1 MLLMKNLR
9 NLFRLAVLLFAGL
22 CNVSNAQAQ
31 ACIASATPVSFG
43 LYDPKASSPSDITG
57 SVSVTCQA
65 TIALLVAYTVKLN
78 GGASG
83 NIAARKM
90 IITGSQL
97 SYQIYTDATRAT
109 VWGDGSGGSAFNA
122 GGYLLSVLVPVTQT
136 YTAYGR
142 IPALQNVY
150 AGSYQDTL
158 TILVTY

>member
-1 MLLMKNLR
+1 MKNLR

-22 CNVSNAQAQ
+22 CNISNARAQ

-43 LYDPKASSPSDITG
+43 LYDPKTSSPNDITG

-65 TIALLVAYTVKLN
+65 TVALLVAYTVKLN
-78 GGASG
+78 GGSSG

-90 IITGSQL
+90 IVSGSQL
-97 SYQIYTDATRAT
+97 SYQIYTDATRTT
-109 VWGDGSGGSAFNA
+109 VWGDGSGGTTYQV

-158 TILVTY
+158 TILVSY

>member
-1 MLLMKNLR
+1 MKNPS
-9 NLFRLAVLLFAGL
+9 NLFRVAVLLFAAL
-22 CNVSNAQAQ
+22 CTMSNAQAQ
-31 ACIASATPVSFG
+31 ACIASATPVAFG
-43 LYDPKASSPSDITG
+43 LYDPKASSPNDITG

-65 TIALLVAYTVKLN
+65 TVALLVAYTVKLN
-78 GGASG
+78 GGAGG

-90 IITGSQL
+90 IISGSQL
-97 SYQIYTDATRAT
+97 TYQIYTDATRT
-109 VWGDGSGGSAFNA
+109 TIWGDGSGGTAYHV

>member
-1 MLLMKNLR
+1 MKNPS
-9 NLFRLAVLLFAGL
+9 NLFRVAVLLFAGL
-22 CNVSNAQAQ
+22 CNLSNAQAQ
-31 ACIASATPVSFG
+31 ACVASATPVAFG
-43 LYDPKASSPSDITG
+43 LYDPKASSPNDITG
-57 SVSVTCQA
+57 DVTIVCQA
-65 TIALLVAYTVKLN
+65 TVALLVAYTVKLN

-90 IITGSQL
+90 IISGSQL
-97 SYQIYTDATRAT
+97 SYQIYTDATRTT
-109 VWGDGSGGSAFNA
+109 VWGDGSGGTAYNV
-122 GGYLLSVLVPVTQT
+122 GGYLLSVLVPVSKT